1 MMVTMAFPARWTLCA
16 LLSTTALLLSACER
30 EPTPDDEAT
39 SEVQA
44 EVPEDETITEKDDP
58 VELIEPSD
66 LGPKAP
72 AIYFTTGLKGYTE
85 PCGCTADVL
94 LGGIDRITAF
104 VSDSRALHPE
114 ALMIDGGDWLLEYDT
129 IEPHMEPQERAK
141 ADVLAAAHKSMGT
154 LFSVPGS
161 RDLALGVDFYLEK
174 MNQAGMMPLSANL
187 QLHETTPK
195 ATHIA
200 ELGAWKVGFIGLT
213 QPALVETIEQVEA
226 RDEEVALRE
235 ALGQLPDVDATVLVY
250 QGSPD
255 RAEELAALA
264 GIDFVIQGHDPEKR
278 VDAVA
283 LDGDTFLLEAYDQGR
298 YVGRLKLYGLEA
310 EGAFEDAR
318 SVSAEE
324 REALRTQIEHVEG
337 NISLLD
343 VRTGGEETPLRK
355 RLQERVDGLKEELA
369 RLERQGFEIP
379 EQGRAFLFELV
390 DMEPGYRLDDA
401 IEKAREDYNA
411 DLARLNADVEREV
424 VPVEEGQPFYIG
436 TAQCATC
443 HVQAHEFWKGTDHA
457 AAVATLEERNK
468 AFDQSCIGCH
478 VVGWEEP
485 GGSVLGKITYEAEL
499 GGTTFT
505 KDLNNVGCESCH
517 GPGSQHRL
525 QPLDASGTPQHILRK
540 PTEEACASCHVE
552 EHSPGFDFG
561 VYVRQITGE
570 GHSYSGAP

>member
-1 MMVTMAFPARWTLCA
+1 MMVTMRLPARLAICT
-16 LLSTTALLLSACER
+16 LLSTAALLSACER
-30 EPTPDDEAT
+30 DPAPDDAT
-39 SEVQA
+39 TAQAQA
-44 EVPEDETITEKDDP
+44 EVPEEETITEKEDP

-72 AIYFTTGLKGYTE
+72 AIYVTTGLKGYTE

-104 VSDSRALHPE
+104 VKDSRKLHPD
-114 ALMIDGGDWLLEYDT
+114 ALMIDGGDWLFEYDT

-154 LFSVPGS
+154 LFSVPGP

-174 MNQAGMMPLSANL
+174 MSQAGMVPLSANL
-187 QLHETTPK
+187 QLHQTTPK
-195 ATHIA
+195 ATHVA
-200 ELGAWKVGFIGLT
+200 ELGEWTVGFVGLT
-213 QPALVETIEQVEA
+213 QPTLVEKVYQVEA
-226 RDEEVALRE
+226 RDEEAALRE
-235 ALGQLPDVDATVLVY
+235 ALGQLPEVDATVLVY
-250 QGSPD
+250 QGSPE
-255 RAEELAALA
+255 RAEALA
-264 GIDFVIQGHDPEKR
+264 EQADIDFVIQGHNPEKR

-283 LDGDTFLLEAYDQGR
+283 LDEDSFLLEAYDQGR
-298 YVGRLKLYGLEA
+298 YVGRLKLYGPEA
-310 EGAFEDAR
+310 EGDFVDAR
-318 SVSAEE
+318 AASAEA

-343 VRTGGEETPLRK
+343 VRTGGEETPLRQ
-355 RLQERVDGLKEELA
+355 RLQERVDTLKEELA
-369 RLERQGFEIP
+369 TLEREGFEIP
-379 EQGRAFLFELV
+379 EQGRAFLFEAV
-390 DMEPGYRLDDA
+390 AMEPGYRLDDA
-401 IEKAREDYNA
+401 IAKAREDFNA
-411 DLARLNADVEREV
+411 DLARLNAEVEREV
-424 VPVEEGQPFYIG
+424 IPVEEGEPFYIG

-457 AAVATLEERNK
+457 SAVATLEERNK

-540 PTEEACASCHVE
+540 PTEQACASCHVE
-552 EHSPGFDFG
+552 EHSPRFDFD